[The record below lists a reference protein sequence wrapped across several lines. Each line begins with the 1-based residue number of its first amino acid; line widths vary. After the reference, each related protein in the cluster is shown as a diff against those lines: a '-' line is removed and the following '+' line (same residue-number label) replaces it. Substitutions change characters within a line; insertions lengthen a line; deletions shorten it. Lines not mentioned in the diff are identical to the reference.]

1 MTSILF
7 IVFLP
12 LLAAIVAGFANKSF
26 GAILPKV
33 VTTGALFA
41 SCALSWPI
49 FIHYLGGGEAT
60 VTPVLDFIHSGDLSV
75 NWSLRVDALTAVML
89 VVVTSVSALVHL
101 YSWGYME
108 EDPDQPRF
116 FAYLSLFTF
125 AMLMLVTANNLVQMF
140 FGWEGVGLASYLLI
154 GFWFRKPSANAAAI
168 KAFVV
173 NRVGDLGFML
183 GIFGTYLVFHTIS
196 IPEILRLA
204 PGMMGSTIGFWG
216 YRVDTMTLLC
226 LLLFVGAMGKSAQLG
241 LHTWLPDAM
250 EGPTPVS
257 ALIHAA
263 TMVTAGVFMVC
274 RLSPMFETSPFA
286 LHVVMT
292 VGAATC
298 LFAATV
304 GLVQTDIKRVIA
316 YSTCSQLGYMF
327 FAAGC
332 GAYGAAMFHLFTHA
346 FFKALL
352 FLGAG
357 SVIHAM
363 HHEQDMRYYGGL
375 RKSIPITF
383 WGMMAGTLAITGV
396 GIPAVFGN
404 PLAIGFAGFHSK
416 DAIIE
421 AAWASGNHGASIVG
435 IIVALLTSFYSWRLM
450 FLTFWGKPR
459 WEQSEHIQHALH
471 DAHGHG
477 HDDAHAGHDDH
488 GTTAAHAHHGEAAE
502 EGAGSE
508 PDHAHA
514 VDAHPVFTTH
524 GDGTGGYHPHE
535 SPFPMLIPLVLL
547 SVGAVLAGFVFHPYF
562 IDPTAGT
569 SYWHGSI
576 AFREHLMESMEE
588 LPLGVKLSATIAML
602 AGLAGAYIFYIR
614 APSAPRKLAETYAPI
629 YDFILHK
636 WYFDELYNL
645 LFVRPAFAI
654 GRFFWHRGDEKT
666 INRFGPDG
674 SAWIVAQ
681 GSRVAGKLQTG
692 YVYTYAFV
700 MLLGLTGAVT
710 WAITR

>member
-1 MTSILF
+1 MSAIYF

-12 LLAAIVAGFANKSF
+12 LLAAVVAGLSNKAF
-26 GAILPKV
+26 GKTLPKV
-33 VTTGALFA
+33 ITTGSLFVA
-41 SCALSWPI
+41 CALSWPI
-49 FIHYLGGGEAT
+49 FLSYLGGHAEPT
-60 VTPVLDFIHSGDLSV
+60 ISPVFTWMLSGSMQVD
-75 NWSLRVDALTAVML
+75 WALRVDSLTAVML

-101 YSWGYME
+101 YSWGYMSE
-108 EDPDQPRF
+108 EPDQPRF

-183 GIFGTYLVFHTIS
+183 GIFGIYLVFGTID
-196 IPEILRLA
+196 IPTILAAA
-204 PGMMGSTIGFWG
+204 PNMHGSTIGFLG
-216 YRVDTMTLLC
+216 HRLDTMTVLC

-274 RLSPMFETSPFA
+274 RMSPMFEQSHVA
-286 LHVVMT
+286 LGVVT
-292 VGAATC
+292 FVGAATC
-298 LFAATV
+298 FFAATV
-304 GLVQTDIKRVIA
+304 GTTQTDIKRVIA

-327 FAAGC
+327 FAAGV

-375 RKSIPITF
+375 WKKIPVTY
-383 WGMMAGTLAITGV
+383 WTMMAGTLAITGV
-396 GIPAVFGN
+396 GIPGIFGN
-404 PLAIGFAGFHSK
+404 TAFGFAGFHSK

-421 AAWASGNHGASIVG
+421 ASYAAGQTSTFWVG
-435 IIVALLTSFYSWRLM
+435 VFVALLTSFYSWRVV
-450 FLTFWGKPR
+450 FLTFHGKPR
-459 WEQSEHIQHALH
+459 WAGSEHIQHAVH

-477 HDDAHAGHDDH
+477 HDDHHGHAHDDAPAAEDAGHTPTADEILHDH
-488 GTTAAHAHHGEAAE
+488 GHEGTA
-502 EGAGSE
+502 
-508 PDHAHA
+508 
-514 VDAHPVFTTH
+514 
-524 GDGTGGYHPHE
+524 GYHPHE
-535 SPFPMLIPLVLL
+535 SPIVMLIPLLVLA
-547 SVGAVLAGFVFHPYF
+547 VGAVFAGFVFHGAF
-562 IDPTAGT
+562 IEPTAGET
-569 SYWHGSI
+569 YWHGAV
-576 AFREHLMESMEE
+576 AFNEHLMHAMHEV
-588 LPLGVKLSATIAML
+588 PIWVKLSATIAML
-602 AGLAGAYIFYIR
+602 SGLAIAWGAYIK
-614 APSAPRKLAETYAPI
+614 APDFPAKFAEAFRPI
-629 YDFILHK
+629 YLFSLNK
-636 WYFDELYNL
+636 WYFDELYNF

-654 GRFFWHRGDEKT
+654 GRLFWKKGDEAT
-666 INRFGPDG
+666 IDRFGPNG
-674 SAWIVAQ
+674 VAKVVQ
-681 GSRVAGKLQTG
+681 LGGGLTARLQSG
-692 YVYTYAFV
+692 YVYAYAFI
-700 MLLGLTGAVT
+700 MLIGLTAALT
-710 WAITR
+710 WVIAR